1 MQPTIG
7 AHIPSTSKGGAIIVT
22 QTPSS
27 HAPLLHEPSLNRNIV
42 RLAVPAVLENLL
54 TTAVFFADTLLVGWL
69 NDPTALAAVG
79 LSGTFLFISMGVVMA
94 LGIGVLAVV
103 ARAWGAGDYA
113 AARRAAGQS
122 VSLTLVLAAAST
134 PLMILASRPFFTLLV
149 QDPNPATHDAVV
161 GLAADYAN
169 IVTLGSVLSFPR
181 IVLGMVMRAAGDT
194 RTPMLITLL
203 VNTLNIVLAA
213 ALIFGVGPLPGY
225 GIRGAATATAI
236 AQSVGGLL
244 AFGAVLTG
252 VSSPRLRIA
261 DMLVWDRFEVSRI
274 WKLALPNIAETAI
287 QRVGFITFMGMVSSL
302 GAASIAAHQITNS
315 IESLSFMP
323 GGGLAVAV
331 STLVGQAL
339 GAGSQRIAELSTR
352 RSAIFG
358 VALMGGIGLAFVA
371 FGSQLASAFG
381 ASPEV
386 LAIASTTVRI
396 SALELPTLAIY
407 MIYSAALRGAGDMR
421 SPMIVSLIGAV
432 FFRVAA
438 VWLFAIYLGMGLN
451 GVWIGTAVD
460 WLARAVVIYALYRR
474 GKWKTLTI

>member
-1 MQPTIG
+1 LTKTETPNSPR
-7 AHIPSTSKGGAIIVT
+7 PST
-22 QTPSS
+22 
-27 HAPLLHEPSLNRNIV
+27 LLDESVLNRNIV

-54 TTAVFFADTLLVGWL
+54 STAVFFVDTLLVGWL

-194 RTPMLITLL
+194 RTPMLITLV
-203 VNTLNIVLAA
+203 VNILNIAA
-213 ALIFGVGPLPGY
+213 AVVLIFGAGPVPSY
-225 GIRGAATATAI
+225 GVHGAAAAVSI

-244 AFGAVLTG
+244 AFGAVLSG
-252 VSSPRLRIA
+252 VSRPKLRIA
-261 DMLVWDRFEVSRI
+261 DMLVWDRHEIARI
-274 WKLALPNIAETAI
+274 WKLALPNIAEAAI
-287 QRVGFITFMGMVSSL
+287 QRVGFITFMGIVSSL

-315 IESLSFMP
+315 VESLSFMP
-323 GGGLAVAV
+323 GAGLATAV

-358 VALMGGIGLAFVA
+358 IALMSVIGVAFVA
-371 FGSQLASAFG
+371 FGAPLAGAFG

-386 LAIASTTVRI
+386 LDLAANTIRI

-438 VWLFAIYLGMGLN
+438 VWFFAVFLDMKLD

-460 WLARAVVIYALYRR
+460 WLVRAVVIYALYRR
-474 GKWKTLTI
+474 GRWRSLTV

>member
-1 MQPTIG
+1 MQPIIG
-7 AHIPSTSKGGAIIVT
+7 VHLPSTSKGGAIIVT

-194 RTPMLITLL
+194 RTPMLITLV
-203 VNTLNIVLAA
+203 VNILNIAA
-213 ALIFGVGPLPGY
+213 AVVLIFGAGPVPSY
-225 GIRGAATATAI
+225 GVHGAAAAVSI

-244 AFGAVLTG
+244 AFGAVLSG
-252 VSSPRLRIA
+252 VSRPKLRIA
-261 DMLVWDRFEVSRI
+261 DMLVWDRHEIARI
-274 WKLALPNIAETAI
+274 WKLALPPSSASASSRSWASSAAWGRQRLLRTRSPTA
-287 QRVGFITFMGMVSSL
+287 SSRSHSCP
-302 GAASIAAHQITNS
+302 A
-315 IESLSFMP
+315 P
-323 GGGLAVAV
+323 GWPPPCRRWSA
-331 STLVGQAL
+331 
-339 GAGSQRIAELSTR
+339 R
-352 RSAIFG
+352 RSAQ
-358 VALMGGIGLAFVA
+358 ATSASPNSPRA
-371 FGSQLASAFG
+371 ARSSSASA
-381 ASPEV
+381 
-386 LAIASTTVRI
+386 
-396 SALELPTLAIY
+396 
-407 MIYSAALRGAGDMR
+407 
-421 SPMIVSLIGAV
+421 
-432 FFRVAA
+432 
-438 VWLFAIYLGMGLN
+438 
-451 GVWIGTAVD
+451 
-460 WLARAVVIYALYRR
+460 
-474 GKWKTLTI
+474 